1 MSKEIIDQAP
11 HPQICENPERGE
23 IARKKLI
30 EAGLKIYSEVGYEK
44 ASTRLLAA
52 EAGVNIAAIPYYF
65 GSKEGLYL
73 AVIDSIIDYY
83 RQSLGDNLTQ
93 IQTALANPNSTA
105 EEYRSLFDLYMRKMV
120 QFVLQ
125 GTPEREQISR
135 IYTREQLDPTS
146 AFERLYTGFVS
157 DLHGTIAALV
167 IRILEHKISASE
179 AKIVTQ
185 TLLGQVTVFKSSRRA
200 VLHNMGWKTYHEQGI
215 TEIEGIVMF
224 QVNAIMQAYQ
234 QKSSSL

>member
-1 MSKEIIDQAP
+1 MSKEMTDQIVASTA
-11 HPQICENPERGE
+11 CEILERGE

-30 EAGLKIYSEVGYEK
+30 EAGLKIYSAVGYEK

-83 RQSLGDNLTQ
+83 RAGLGDSLTL
-93 IQTALANPNSTA
+93 IQTALSNTNTTD
-105 EEYRSLFDLYMRKMV
+105 EEYRTLLDHYMRQMIHFILK
-120 QFVLQ
+120 
-125 GTPEREQISR
+125 GSPEREQISR

-146 AFERLYTGFVS
+146 AFDRLYTGFVKE
-157 DLHGTIAALV
+157 LHETIAAL
-167 IRILEHKISASE
+167 IARILQNKVSSSA
-179 AKIVTQ
+179 AKIVAQ

-200 VLHNMGWKTYHEQGI
+200 VLRNMDWEDYQEQGI
-215 TEIEGIVMF
+215 AEIESILMF
-224 QVNAIMQAYQ
+224 QVNAMMQAHL
-234 QKSSSL
+234 QKSASL

>member
-1 MSKEIIDQAP
+1 MSKKIIDQIP
-11 HPQICENPERGE
+11 DSLICENPERGE

-73 AVIDSIIDYY
+73 AVMDSIIDYY

-93 IQTALANPNSTA
+93 IQSALDNPNTTA
-105 EEYRSLFDLYMRKMV
+105 AEYRSLFDHYMRKMV

-125 GTPEREQISR
+125 GSPEREQISR
-135 IYTREQLDPTS
+135 IYSREQLDPTS
-146 AFERLYTGFVS
+146 AFERLYLGFVRN
-157 DLHGTIAALV
+157 LHETIAALV
-167 IRILEHKISASE
+167 TRILENKVSASE

>member
-1 MSKEIIDQAP
+1 MSKEMTDQIVASTA
-11 HPQICENPERGE
+11 CEILERGE

-30 EAGLKIYSEVGYEK
+30 EAGLKIYSAVGYEK

-83 RQSLGDNLTQ
+83 RAGLGDSLTL
-93 IQTALANPNSTA
+93 IQTALGNTNTTD
-105 EEYRSLFDLYMRKMV
+105 EEYRTLLDHYMRQMIHFILK
-120 QFVLQ
+120 
-125 GTPEREQISR
+125 GSPEREQISR

-146 AFERLYTGFVS
+146 AFDRLYTGFVKE
-157 DLHGTIAALV
+157 LHETIAAL
-167 IRILEHKISASE
+167 IARILQNKVSSSA
-179 AKIVTQ
+179 AKIVAQ

-200 VLHNMGWKTYHEQGI
+200 VLRNMDWEDYQEQGI
-215 TEIEGIVMF
+215 AEIESILMF
-224 QVNAIMQAYQ
+224 QVNAMMQAHL
-234 QKSSSL
+234 QKSASL

>member
-1 MSKEIIDQAP
+1 MMPKEIIDPIAS
-11 HPQICENPERGE
+11 ESLERGE

-30 EAGLKIYSEVGYEK
+30 EAGLKIYSAVGYEK

-65 GSKEGLYL
+65 GSKEGLYI

-83 RQSLGDNLTQ
+83 RAGLGDSLTQ
-93 IQTALANPNSTA
+93 IQTALNNADTTA
-105 EEYRSLFDLYMRKMV
+105 EEYRALLDHYMRKMIR
-120 QFVLQ
+120 FVLQ
-125 GTPEREQISR
+125 DTPERQQISR

-146 AFERLYTGFVS
+146 AFERLYQGFVRG
-157 DLHGTIAALV
+157 LHESISALV
-167 IRILEHKISASE
+167 AQILKDKISASE
-179 AKIVTQ
+179 AKIVAQ

-200 VLHNMGWKTYHEQGI
+200 VLHNMGWKDYHEQGI

-224 QVNAIMQAYQ
+224 HVNAIMLAYQ
-234 QKSSSL
+234 HKGSSL

>member
-1 MSKEIIDQAP
+1 MMPKEIIDP
-11 HPQICENPERGE
+11 ITCDTPERGE
-23 IARKKLI
+23 VARKKLI
-30 EAGLKIYSEVGYEK
+30 EAGLKIYSAVGYEK

-65 GSKEGLYL
+65 GSKEGLYI

-83 RQSLGDNLTQ
+83 RAGLGDSLIQ
-93 IQTALANPNSTA
+93 IQTALNSPNTTI
-105 EEYRSLFDLYMRKMV
+105 EEYRILLDHYMRKMIR
-120 QFVLQ
+120 FVLQ
-125 GTPEREQISR
+125 DTPERQQISR

-146 AFERLYTGFVS
+146 AFERLYTGFVRE
-157 DLHGTIAALV
+157 LHESIAAL
-167 IRILEHKISASE
+167 IAQILKDQISASE
-179 AKIVTQ
+179 AKIVAQ

-200 VLHNMGWKTYHEQGI
+200 VLHNMGWKDYHEQGI

-224 QVNAIMQAYQ
+224 QVNAIMHAYQ